1 MHDYLSFSMTDGA
14 FSLLN
19 PLFFVYHAYIDYILE
34 LRIRMITSMDKAYE
48 SVNSFFEK
56 KFTWRINQRRGARN
70 EDVRTILKIF
80 TDDGIMN
87 NFGDYPLL

>member
-1 MHDYLSFSMTDGA
+1 MHNYLSFSMRNPS

-48 SVNSFFEK
+48 SVNSFFEQK
-56 KFTWRINQRRGARN
+56 LTWRIN
-70 EDVRTILKIF
+70 
-80 TDDGIMN
+80 
-87 NFGDYPLL
+87 